1 LGEDGG
7 VRPHGDRD
15 LNKGLGTS
23 RRRSPCAATAAALAL
38 VAALGGCG
46 GGGSGV
52 GDRDRMV
59 DRSASRGPATP
70 EQARSMCEC
79 TADGIIAEGLG
90 TMDML
95 TGDRAGEIARSCAI
109 SAGLPVAE

>member
-1 LGEDGG
+1 M
-7 VRPHGDRD
+7 
-15 LNKGLGTS
+15 NQGLGTS
-23 RRRSPCAATAAALAL
+23 RRRSLCGATAAALAL

-46 GGGSGV
+46 GGGSEV

-59 DRSASRGPATP
+59 DRCVRSASRGPATP

-95 TGDRAGEIARSCAI
+95 TGDRAGEIARSCAF
-109 SAGLPVAE
+109 SAGLPVAG

>member
-1 LGEDGG
+1 MT
-7 VRPHGDRD
+7 
-15 LNKGLGTS
+15 KGLGTS
-23 RRRSPCAATAAALAL
+23 RRRRRSQCAATAAALAL

-46 GGGSGV
+46 GGGSGA

-59 DRSASRGPATP
+59 DRCVRSASRGPATP

-79 TADGIIAEGLG
+79 TADGLIAEGLG

-95 TGDRAGEIARSCAI
+95 TGERAGEIARSCAI
-109 SAGLPVAE
+109 SAGVPVAE

>member
-1 LGEDGG
+1 MNRGF
-7 VRPHGDRD
+7 
-15 LNKGLGTS
+15 GTS
-23 RRRSPCAATAAALAL
+23 RRCSQCAAAAAALAL

-52 GDRDRMV
+52 GERDRMV
-59 DRSASRGPATP
+59 DRCVRSASRGPASP

-79 TADGIIAEGLG
+79 TADGMIAEGLG

-95 TGDRAGEIARSCAI
+95 TGDRAGEIARNCAI
-109 SAGLPVAE
+109 SAEVPVAE